1 MFVESQA
8 ADPAIHRLAIT
19 IAKRCRNV
27 IQGCLREEEWND
39 ADLAFYRIVREA
51 LEKPKRQEE
60 V

>member
-1 MFVESQA
+1 MFVDSQA
-8 ADPAIHRLAIT
+8 ADPAIHRIAIT
-19 IAKRCRNV
+19 IALQCRHI
-27 IQGCLREEEWND
+27 IQGCLREEEWHD